1 MQAQAGTLE
10 IFAVAVYLPVIV
22 AIFVGLL
29 SKAST
34 EEHLDKWFAG
44 LGSGPKP

>member
-22 AIFVGLL
+22 ATLAGLL

-34 EEHLDKWFAG
+34 GEHFDKRFGG